1 MKMRY
6 LLPSSVKVGPRSR
19 MALQHST
26 RKSEQGDREDGQN
39 NGDTVMLH
47 IASVRERPNSRSET
61 DLEVTIAPSHEN
73 ALAGIFEIAKLLTA
87 PCRLEVTLANVVDL
101 LQSLV
106 QVRHSIISLFDDD
119 GVADITVGAGLSER
133 SDERDR
139 MRPPQKAID
148 LIAATEGPLVAENVT
163 LHSAFSA
170 SDLDVLGASDDIPV
184 SFIGVPIRIDA
195 KVVGALT
202 IDRLLDSRSG
212 IRLDYDV
219 MLLTMIA
226 DLVGQTVK
234 LHRLFG
240 CDRERL
246 MAEKDRLQKQLSEL
260 KHPVREGKKVSVE
273 GIIGDSPA
281 LRAMLE
287 KIAVVAKSNSTV
299 LLRGESGTG
308 KELVAKAIHER
319 SARAKRPFIK
329 LNCAALTETVLESE
343 LFGHEKGAFTG
354 AFNTRKGR
362 FELADKGTLFLD
374 EIGEISASF
383 QAKLLR
389 VLQEQEFERVGGNQ
403 TIKVDVR
410 VIAATNKNLEE
421 AVARNEFRTDL
432 YYRISVVPL
441 LLPPLRE
448 RRSDI
453 PLLAAQ
459 FLKNFN
465 SENGRTLTFDA
476 SAIGVLMNCGF
487 PGNVRELENC
497 VQRTATLAHGPSIVR
512 DDFACCHGQCL
523 SAILWKSASD
533 EIALQPGPIVP
544 VPAKPATFQA
554 APSAA
559 FAVSPGGSEQ
569 APLAPAGAP
578 LVSGANMVDR
588 ERVIAAMERSGWVQ
602 AKAAR
607 LLGVT
612 PRQIGYAL
620 RKYGIEIKRF

>member
-1 MKMRY
+1 MQHESNKSDRGDGEDQERNGEVIMLDSVSLREKPNSTSDADPSASI
-6 LLPSSVKVGPRSR
+6 LPSQEKS
-19 MALQHST
+19 LST
-26 RKSEQGDREDGQN
+26 
-39 NGDTVMLH
+39 
-47 IASVRERPNSRSET
+47 
-61 DLEVTIAPSHEN
+61 
-73 ALAGIFEIAKLLTA
+73 IFEIAHTLTGL
-87 PCRLEVTLANVVDL
+87 CRLEAKLASVIARL
-101 LQSLV
+101 PSLV
-106 QVRHSIISLFDDD
+106 QMRRGIVCLFDHDGVPEIIVDDGRSEGRDAHCGVRLPQGAIDQIVATGRPLIVENVALHSIFNSSDVEMLDAA
-119 GVADITVGAGLSER
+119 GNTRVA
-133 SDERDR
+133 
-139 MRPPQKAID
+139 
-148 LIAATEGPLVAENVT
+148 
-163 LHSAFSA
+163 
-170 SDLDVLGASDDIPV
+170 
-184 SFIGVPIRIDA
+184 FIGVPIDIDE
-195 KVVGALT
+195 KVVGTLS
-202 IDRLLDSRSG
+202 IDRIADNGTHAQLEDDLR
-212 IRLDYDV
+212 
-219 MLLTMIA
+219 LLTMVA
-226 DLVGQTVK
+226 SLLGQTAK
-234 LHRLFG
+234 LHCVFAR
-240 CDRERL
+240 DRGRL
-246 MAEKDRLQKQLSEL
+246 MDEEFRPQKQLSEL
-260 KHPVREGKKVSVE
+260 KPHGRERKKVQVE

-281 LRAMLE
+281 LRALLE
-287 KIAVVAKSNSTV
+287 KIELIAKSNSTV

-354 AFNTRKGR
+354 AFNARKGR

-421 AVARNEFRTDL
+421 AVAKKEFRADL

-448 RRSDI
+448 RRTDI
-453 PLLAAQ
+453 PLLAAR

-465 SENGRTLTFDA
+465 NENGRALVFDS
-476 SAIGVLMNCGF
+476 SAIDVLMNCGF

-497 VQRTATLAHGPSIVR
+497 VQRTATLAHGSSIVR

-523 SAILWKSASD
+523 SATLWKCGPEQVARQLSPIISLPARLSMPPTQ
-533 EIALQPGPIVP
+533 AVAHVQPV
-544 VPAKPATFQA
+544 
-554 APSAA
+554 
-559 FAVSPGGSEQ
+559 GSELT
-569 APLAPAGAP
+569 PLEPPGRPVIGAAK
-578 LVSGANMVDR
+578 VTDR

-607 LLGVT
+607 LLGLT

-620 RKYGIEIKRF
+620 RRHGIEIKRF

>member
-1 MKMRY
+1 MQHESSKSDRGDGEDQERNGEVTM
-6 LLPSSVKVGPRSR
+6 LDSVSLSETPNSTSDADPSASILPSQEKS
-19 MALQHST
+19 LST
-26 RKSEQGDREDGQN
+26 
-39 NGDTVMLH
+39 
-47 IASVRERPNSRSET
+47 
-61 DLEVTIAPSHEN
+61 
-73 ALAGIFEIAKLLTA
+73 IFEIAHTLTGLS
-87 PCRLEVTLANVVDL
+87 RLEAKLASVIERL
-101 LQSLV
+101 PSLV
-106 QVRHSIISLFDDD
+106 QMRRGIVCLFEHDGLPEIIVDDGRSEGRDARCGGRLPQGAIDQIVATGRPLIVENVALHSIFSFSEVEMMLDAARNTC
-119 GVADITVGAGLSER
+119 VA
-133 SDERDR
+133 
-139 MRPPQKAID
+139 
-148 LIAATEGPLVAENVT
+148 
-163 LHSAFSA
+163 
-170 SDLDVLGASDDIPV
+170 
-184 SFIGVPIRIDA
+184 FIGVPIEIDE
-195 KVVGALT
+195 KVVGTLS
-202 IDRLLDSRSG
+202 IDRIADNGTHAQLEDDLR
-212 IRLDYDV
+212 
-219 MLLTMIA
+219 LLTMVA
-226 DLVGQTVK
+226 SLLGQTAK
-234 LHRLFG
+234 LHCTFVR
-240 CDRERL
+240 DRGRL
-246 MAEKDRLQKQLSEL
+246 MDEEFRLQTQPSSEL
-260 KHPVREGKKVSVE
+260 KPHGRERKKVQVE

-287 KIAVVAKSNSTV
+287 KIELIAKSNSTV

-354 AFNTRKGR
+354 AFNARKGR

-421 AVARNEFRTDL
+421 AVARKEFRADL

-448 RRSDI
+448 RRTDI
-453 PLLAAQ
+453 PLLAAR

-465 SENGRTLTFDA
+465 NENGRALVFES
-476 SAIGVLMNCGF
+476 SAIDVLMNCGF

-497 VQRTATLAHGPSIVR
+497 VQRTATLAHGSSIVR

-523 SAILWKSASD
+523 SATLWKCGLEQVAR
-533 EIALQPGPIVP
+533 QPSPIISLPARLSMPPTQAVAHVQP
-544 VPAKPATFQA
+544 V
-554 APSAA
+554 
-559 FAVSPGGSEQ
+559 GSELT
-569 APLAPAGAP
+569 PLEPPGRPNIGAAK
-578 LVSGANMVDR
+578 VTDR
-588 ERVIAAMERSGWVQ
+588 ERVVAAMETSGWVQ

-607 LLGVT
+607 LLGLT

-620 RKYGIEIKRF
+620 RRHGIEIKRF